1 MVILYSALGSFIG
14 VYLPIVVVAI
24 ILNIK
29 KKRVL
34 KKLGKEF
41 NERT

>member
-1 MVILYSALGSFIG
+1 MNFLLTALGSFIG
-14 VYLPIVVVAI
+14 VYLPIVAVAI
-24 ILNIK
+24 IFNIK
-29 KKRVL
+29 QKRAL